1 MKHKT
6 IEPRTAVR
14 EERRQANEALGR
26 SFCKTLAELIT
37 NSDSSA
43 KRRYQLP
50 HSSGLV
56 NLMLQVPKGTQL
68 DTAALK
74 EKLRGVSRTR
84 RITVDVVTS
93 KGHGRQAREIVVI
106 DEAQGMS
113 ATALETALKDIAGD
127 RTLLAGGA
135 VGRNLFGRGLSD
147 VMRAHEGSEVQ
158 TFDGTQLSTAKGSWT
173 PRWKIHLTLCEKPRR
188 ADFKKTLLVPSTTGT
203 AVRFVGSRDRFTIP
217 DPPYI
222 VSRLANFYMLR
233 LIASDP
239 NVHLVLRQY
248 RAGGKVLED
257 RITYDF
263 PVGSVIESFSRTF
276 EPGNGFDP
284 LKVDFLLARSD
295 QKLQGLGGDKDAREN
310 GLLIVDEL
318 DAVYELTF
326 VDSDYEK
333 AEFLQHIFG
342 IVRVSGLRAVLEAH
356 LNSPDFPTSPLR
368 VDREGFNRDH
378 EFSKALLTFLA
389 DELRPCYEKER
400 KRLEQQEQGK
410 LSDATRKRIDDAL
423 KHLNKYFQKITDLA
437 GTGQGGTI
445 DEAEPPSEAVC
456 FFPKSTR
463 LIVGR
468 PRRGFLLVKD
478 SIVADGCEVIASATE
493 GFFVQPDSE
502 TIYRKTT
509 PRWSPHPNFFCIPFL
524 VTGSAVGQ
532 RGIITA
538 LVGCAGGETADATL
552 RIEDV
557 LEEPTIVLPE
567 NMEFRPQTS
576 NGRPNRRNGL
586 TLYVNPEAISAGHY
600 IRFSILR
607 RTGDVE
613 MIDHLGDGVQQLQ
626 VKLNSK
632 THAVQGQGVF
642 RVRVPWRGT
651 AWNQRAVVEA
661 RVKVGSNR
669 IVVQGHIL
677 LDQPEANEGGFF
689 KEVKYGDV
697 DGPRPSVYAAGVIKV
712 NMHDPLNRVVFGAAR
727 TEQEAQRI
735 FDRQVIENRA
745 AQQRLATV
753 LLEEASFRALEQ
765 LRSDNKLHM
774 PKDGEVTEIHR
785 QVDSYKFSSA
795 VDVYRALV
803 R

>member
-1 MKHKT
+1 MRHET
-6 IEPRTAVR
+6 IEPRTAIR

-43 KRRYQLP
+43 KRKHQLP
-50 HSSGLV
+50 HDSGLV

-68 DTAALK
+68 DTAGLK
-74 EKLRGVSRTR
+74 DKLRGALPTR
-84 RITVDVVTS
+84 RIGIDVVTS
-93 KGHGRQAREIVVI
+93 KGHGRQAREIVVV
-106 DEAQGMS
+106 DEAQGMCYETLK
-113 ATALETALKDIAGD
+113 TALDDIAGD
-127 RTLLAGGA
+127 RSALAGGA

-147 VMRAHEGSEVQ
+147 VMRAHEGAQVQ
-158 TFDGTQLSTAKGSWT
+158 TFDGTQLSTAKGGWA
-173 PRWKIHLTLCEKPRR
+173 PHWKVDLACHDKPRR
-188 ADFKKTLLVPSTTGT
+188 ADFKKTFLVARNTGT
-203 AVRFVGSRDRFTIP
+203 AVRFVGSSAKFTIP

-239 NVHLVLRQY
+239 NVHLILRQY
-248 RAGGKVLED
+248 RAAGKVIED

-263 PVGSVIESFSRTF
+263 PVGPVVESFSRTF
-276 EPGNGFDP
+276 DPGSGFDP
-284 LKVDFLLARSD
+284 LQVDFLLARSD

-326 VDSDYEK
+326 VDPDYEK
-333 AEFLQHIFG
+333 AEFLQHVFG
-342 IVRVSGLRAVLEAH
+342 IVRVRGLRAVLEAH

-378 EFSKALLTFLA
+378 EFSKALFTFLA
-389 DELRPCYEKER
+389 DQLRPCYEKER
-400 KRLEQQEQGK
+400 KRLEERQQGK
-410 LSDATRKRIDDAL
+410 LSDATRKRIDGAL
-423 KHLNKYFQKITDLA
+423 KHLNKYFQKITDMA

-468 PRRGFLLVKD
+468 PRRALLLIKD
-478 SIVADGCEVIASATE
+478 SIVADGCELIATATE

-502 TIYRKTT
+502 IIYRETT
-509 PRWSPHPNFFCIPFL
+509 PRWSPHPKFFCIPFL
-524 VTGSAVGQ
+524 VTGSTVGH

-538 LVGCAGGETADATL
+538 LVGCIGGETADATL

-567 NMEFRPQTS
+567 NMEFRPHTS
-576 NGRPNRRNGL
+576 SGRPNRRNGL
-586 TLYVNPEAISAGHY
+586 TLYVNSQVISSGHY
-600 IRFSILR
+600 VRFSILR

-613 MIDHLGDGVQQLQ
+613 MIDDSGDGVQQLH
-626 VKLNSK
+626 VKLDSK
-632 THAVQGQGVF
+632 RHAVQGQSVF

-651 AWNQRAVVEA
+651 AWNQHALVEA
-661 RVKVGSNR
+661 RVKAGSNR

-677 LDQPEANEGGFF
+677 LDQPDPNEGGLF

-697 DGPRPSVYAAGVIKV
+697 DGPRPSYYAAGVIKV
-712 NMHDPLNRVVFGAAR
+712 NMHDALNRVVFGAAE
-727 TEQEAQRI
+727 TEQEAQKI
-735 FDRQVIENRA
+735 FDRQVIESPA
-745 AQQRLATV
+745 AQQRLAAV